1 MDHKALLRAVE
12 ASDRIVFLKWYED
25 AQSQVRWFYRQIRQN
40 KDSKYWANSEFSSL
54 QNYSSVKEAVDRV
67 SQKELS
73 GIWTVFSQWI
83 KEDSEQIKNPSQED
97 GDIKSSVTVV
107 SAMAAMASHSLDNVS
122 STEPPGLKVSILT
135 MNSLLPSLSCKK
147 TALSICELCEKYWKI
162 HPELTQNLVSLVIE
176 WLITSNLNGKGGV
189 CFNLFHI
196 Y

>member
-1 MDHKALLRAVE
+1 
-12 ASDRIVFLKWYED
+12 
-25 AQSQVRWFYRQIRQN
+25 
-40 KDSKYWANSEFSSL
+40 
-54 QNYSSVKEAVDRV
+54 
-67 SQKELS
+67 
-73 GIWTVFSQWI
+73 
-83 KEDSEQIKNPSQED
+83 
-97 GDIKSSVTVV
+97 
-107 SAMAAMASHSLDNVS
+107 MASHSLDNVS